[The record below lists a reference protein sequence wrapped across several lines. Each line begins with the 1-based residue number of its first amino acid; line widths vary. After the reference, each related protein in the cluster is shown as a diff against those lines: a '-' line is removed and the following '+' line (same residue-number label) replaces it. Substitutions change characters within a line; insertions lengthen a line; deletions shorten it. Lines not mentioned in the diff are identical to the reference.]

1 MTFAHKKE
9 NCEDEKR
16 KRKQMTS
23 LEHTLGLDIEREGG
37 RVKERMEE
45 RKEGRKEGGKEGE

>member
-1 MTFAHKKE
+1 MK
-9 NCEDEKR
+9 NG
-16 KRKQMTS
+16 KQMTS

>member
-1 MTFAHKKE
+1 
-9 NCEDEKR
+9 
-16 KRKQMTS
+16 MTS

-45 RKEGRKEGGKEGE
+45 RKEGRKEERKENKEQLL